1 MKSKNH
7 IDNLISSFSKNFD
20 KKLVDLIPKK
30 KISSK
35 VKIYPKPAV
44 KNANFRNQFFFHLR
58 LIISEYFKVIYTIIF
73 IR

>member
-7 IDNLISSFSKNFD
+7 IDILISSFSKKFD

-35 VKIYPKPAV
+35 RYIM
-44 KNANFRNQFFFHLR
+44 Q
-58 LIISEYFKVIYTIIF
+58 
-73 IR
+73 